1 MANGKYMQMPG
12 VVLIKLKNAIKNV
25 IIEIENK
32 GTKNKKKYLAKN
44 LSNLNKHQYGKV
56 SRNKNERNYLQC

>member
-32 GTKNKKKYLAKN
+32 GTKNKKN
-44 LSNLNKHQYGKV
+44 T
-56 SRNKNERNYLQC
+56 LQKI